1 MFNTPAAARGSG
13 SMSPESQQNSTG
25 LRSRL
30 AIPRD
35 WRSSVNRR
43 KSEDSACGSGNGGG
57 SVRKEQQQQS
67 SLEMDGEWF
76 GDALDTDV
84 SVSEKVR
91 CHY

>member
-1 MFNTPAAARGSG
+1 MSNTPAARGSDN
-13 SMSPESQQNSTG
+13 MSPESQKNG

-43 KSEDSACGSGNGGG
+43 KSEDSGCSGNG
-57 SVRKEQQQQS
+57 SVRKDQQQS
-67 SLEMDGEWF
+67 PLEMDGEWF

-84 SVSEKVR
+84 SVPEKVR
-91 CHY
+91 